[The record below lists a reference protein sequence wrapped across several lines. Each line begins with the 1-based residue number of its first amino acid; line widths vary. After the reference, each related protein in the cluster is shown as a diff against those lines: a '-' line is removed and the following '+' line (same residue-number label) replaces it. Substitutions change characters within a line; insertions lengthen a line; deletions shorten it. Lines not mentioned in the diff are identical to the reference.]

1 MNLQSLAQAC
11 LNGLVGPNSFVMGQT
26 WTPGYADTPQ
36 ELPGQFYYLD
46 DSASSAI
53 ASALGAS
60 VVKLPPFDVPPG
72 TQIPGANWIQFSDG
86 SVELAA
92 NIANECNLSPS
103 IPNMSSLC
111 GMQQLLS
118 YAIPQGT
125 LDPSCSP
132 NLQVAGTVLG
142 SAPQNPVAVT
152 GGYGLQ
158 PLTPAVPKVG
168 PPVTT
173 LPPAGLTPSQTVTTG
188 APTAPASGASG
199 GNGGGG
205 GGAPS
210 PVTYGGIITSPASPT
225 APPSATLA
233 SGCFNPLSA
242 WLSMDS
248 CLGPLGIIEWG
259 VLALGAVLLL
269 SHGGRR

>member
-1 MNLQSLAQAC
+1 MNLQQLAQAC

-46 DSASSAI
+46 DSASAAI

-72 TQIPGANWIQFSDG
+72 TQIPLANWIQFSDG

-205 GGAPS
+205 GGGTPPA
-210 PVTYGGIITSPASPT
+210 GGGGSGTQNGGT
-225 APPSATLA
+225 QNTTVA